1 MTTTRGF
8 TGRRRAKADEKR
20 VPPGQYVTEDFP
32 VLSAGP
38 TPHTPLDRWT
48 LTLQDGGSL
57 VCKWTWDEFQTLPHT
72 ELTVDIHCVTKW
84 SKLGTVWEGVTI
96 DDLLAAAGLEEPPAP
111 YLMAHCDGGY
121 TTNLP
126 LEDLLGGKGPGG
138 DPVRRRAA
146 GARARRPGAS
156 AGPAPLLLEVGE
168 VGPQATFHGAR
179 RAGLLGVPWLPHLRR
194 PLA

>member
-8 TGRRRAKADEKR
+8 TGRGRAKADERR

-48 LTLQDGGSL
+48 LTLQDGGSPAG
-57 VCKWTWDEFQTLPHT
+57 KWTWEEFQALPRT

-84 SKLGTVWEGVTI
+84 SKLGTVWEGVI
-96 DDLLAAAGLEEPPAP
+96 
-111 YLMAHCDGGY
+111 
-121 TTNLP
+121 
-126 LEDLLGGKGPGG
+126 
-138 DPVRRRAA
+138 
-146 GARARRPGAS
+146 
-156 AGPAPLLLEVGE
+156 
-168 VGPQATFHGAR
+168 HGAR
-179 RAGLLGVPWLPHLRR
+179 RAGLLGVPRLPHLRR